1 MKDSPFVS
9 NSDPN
14 RQLQREFGERLRK
27 LRKKAGLSADKLA
40 EKAKLTQSRIS
51 NIEAGKGDTKSGTLY
66 MTISDYHRLASAL
79 NVTVSELITG
89 IEPPNETLSR
99 ETGLSDEVISRLKS
113 LRKKGDNR
121 LSEAVNM
128 FFKSDGEPDSPFL
141 MIGETL
147 LELFRLFVLC
157 PENDLCL
164 KSMDMTNPAFGLTTD
179 EVLQT
184 KIIRQLSH
192 YRKVYRKAEK
202 LKDNS
207 PDESMN
213 NQ

>member
-1 MKDSPFVS
+1 
-9 NSDPN
+9 
-14 RQLQREFGERLRK
+14 
-27 LRKKAGLSADKLA
+27 
-40 EKAKLTQSRIS
+40 
-51 NIEAGKGDTKSGTLY
+51 

>member
-1 MKDSPFVS
+1 MKHNPFVS

-14 RQLQREFGERLRK
+14 RQLQKEFGERLRK

-40 EKAKLTQSRIS
+40 EKVGTYQSRIS
-51 NIEAGKGDTKSGTLY
+51 LIENGEEKAYL
-66 MTISDYHRLASAL
+66 TISDYHKYAEAL

-89 IEPPNETLSR
+89 IKPDNETLSR

-113 LRKKGDNR
+113 LREKGDPR
-121 LSEAVNM
+121 LAEAVNM
-128 FFKSDGEPDSPFL
+128 FFKGDGEPGSPFL
-141 MIGETL
+141 MIGESL

-184 KIIRQLSH
+184 KIIRQLSW
-192 YRKVYRKAEK
+192 YRKVYREAEK
-202 LKDNS
+202 LKDH
-207 PDESMN
+207 PPE